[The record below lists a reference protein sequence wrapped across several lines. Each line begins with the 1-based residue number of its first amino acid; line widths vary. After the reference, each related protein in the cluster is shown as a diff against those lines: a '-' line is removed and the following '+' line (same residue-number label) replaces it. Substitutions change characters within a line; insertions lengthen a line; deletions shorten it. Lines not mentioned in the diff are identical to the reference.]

1 MLSFQFAPIAFA
13 LAGGAQQAPAGGS
26 AQGAGGIAGL
36 LAGPLPMLIV
46 MFAIFY
52 FLLIRPQQKKAKQHK
67 EMLAAL
73 KVGDRVV
80 TGGGIY
86 GIITEIDQNIIS
98 VEISTGVVIRINRA
112 YVSGLADVK
121 VKMDQKKK

>member
-1 MLSFQFAPIAFA
+1 MFSSQFANLAFA

-26 AQGAGGIAGL
+26 AQGSGGIAGL
-36 LAGPLPMLIV
+36 LAGPLPMLII

-73 KVGDRVV
+73 KSGDKVV

-86 GIITEIDQNIIS
+86 GVITDIDQDIIS
-98 VEISTGVVIRINRA
+98 VEIAPDVTIRINRA
-112 YVSGLADVK
+112 YVSGLAEGVK
-121 VKMDQKKK
+121 IDQKKKK